1 MSEKNKNFH
10 SRVLVV
16 NDEWL
21 VRWSIEKTLIKHQFD
36 VISIE
41 SSTEALGLIRIHSF
55 DWLVTDLKMPDI
67 NGLKLIQAMKESN
80 PQGKSILITAYST
93 ANIRQKANILGAL
106 FVKKPFDVEELVS
119 KIINSDMLSK

>member
-1 MSEKNKNFH
+1 MSEKNKNCH

-41 SSTEALGLIRIHSF
+41 SSTEALGLIRTHSF
-55 DWLVTDLKMPDI
+55 DCLVTDLKMPDI
-67 NGLKLIQAMKESN
+67 NGLKLILAVKESN

-93 ANIRQKANILGAL
+93 TNIRQKANILGAL